1 MSLGK
6 APSAAFDSQRT
17 LATMP
22 SFGWQHSRP
31 APPTSTDSRG
41 SSMVVL
47 PSRGTHISRATSSR
61 GTRCNRAKGRHGG
74 GGTPPPPRSG
84 ALEWVNL
91 AWEPRDSVGCLA
103 VGSGATPLGKEGS
116 LHRPE
121 AIKREV
127 YSDSPCR
134 VGARA
139 KDARP
144 DRQSTSEP
152 EVTPL
157 TSISASTFKKNNWN
171 REMW

>member
-1 MSLGK
+1 MLREDMLQK
-6 APSAAFDSQRT
+6 HR
-17 LATMP
+17 
-22 SFGWQHSRP
+22 
-31 APPTSTDSRG
+31 RG
-41 SSMVVL
+41 ADRRV
-47 PSRGTHISRATSSR
+47 RGTWLADHV
-61 GTRCNRAKGRHGG
+61 HGG
-74 GGTPPPPRSG
+74 WCWTDIGCRGAG
-84 ALEWVNL
+84 ALEWVHL